1 MSKFLSN
8 VEAWLATLSERERR
22 LVGIGS
28 IALSGFVVFLLF
40 FGFSS
45 SADAIR
51 GRTQTKAARLNE
63 VRELAAGYGAQ
74 KAAQDEIERQLAAS
88 NVRLASF
95 LEQLAS
101 DTGVALPSITP
112 KPDQTLEGSKIVE
125 SAVEVTITDVKLSRL
140 IEFMNRVESGPGMVK
155 IKYLRLE
162 PRVAQETVTAWLNI
176 ATYHSKG

>member
-1 MSKFLSN
+1 MSKILAN
-8 VEAWLATLSERERR
+8 IEAWLATLSERERR
-22 LVGIGS
+22 LVGIGGV
-28 IALSGFVVFLLF
+28 ALAGFVVFLLL

-51 GRTQTKAARLNE
+51 ARTQAKATKLSE

-88 NVRLASF
+88 NVRLTSF

-140 IEFMNRVESGPGMVK
+140 IEFMNRVESSPGMVK